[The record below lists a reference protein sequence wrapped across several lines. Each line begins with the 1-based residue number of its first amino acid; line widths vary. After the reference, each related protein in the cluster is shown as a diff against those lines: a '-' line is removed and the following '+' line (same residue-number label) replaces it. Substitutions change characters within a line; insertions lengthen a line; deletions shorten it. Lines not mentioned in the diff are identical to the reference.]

1 MGNFLFG
8 IAELAAVIVFIS
20 ALAQGKGFGNAV
32 RMSLGVL
39 IVGVVAVIAL
49 GVLFGLLKLT
59 MTLLYLAIWVA
70 LIYAIVVVVAKAL
83 RGSAA

>member
-1 MGNFLFG
+1 MGNVLFV

-39 IVGVVAVIAL
+39 ILGVVAVIAL
-49 GVLFGLLKLT
+49 GVLAGILQLTVGLLTIAL
-59 MTLLYLAIWVA
+59 WVA
-70 LIYAIVVVVAKAL
+70 LIYAIVVVLAKVL
-83 RGSAA
+83 RGSAV